1 MIESSRAFDRVESSR
16 GFDGYHGYV
25 CQFKK
30 LCLFSNSRIVINN
43 YFIFLIFN
51 IFYKVLWPFYGKKGK
66 IEKHVIIEIDPELSG
81 IVALPTVL
89 GESGKDNSTYSLRSL
104 VLLSFPLSP
113 WTVGKAT
120 TPSSP
125 WSIPKSTKPKPN
137 LIVKTGAILH

>member
-1 MIESSRAFDRVESSR
+1 MESSRAFDRVKSSR
-16 GFDGYHGYV
+16 GFDGCHGYV

-43 YFIFLIFN
+43 YFIFLICN
-51 IFYKVLWPFYGKKGK
+51 IFYKVLWPFYGKKRK

-81 IVALPTVL
+81 IVALPKVL
-89 GESGKDNSTYSLRSL
+89 GESGKDNSTRSLRSL

-120 TPSSP
+120 TPSIP
-125 WSIPKSTKPKPN
+125 WSIPK
-137 LIVKTGAILH
+137 LLFYHLD